1 MNTKIKMILTNIT
14 TSFELRPEADS
25 TRMVTEGDNPENV
38 DASTL
43 LVNITTL
50 VTDHFSSKC

>member
-1 MNTKIKMILTNIT
+1 MIPTNIT

-25 TRMVTEGDNPENV
+25 TRMLTEGDNPENV

-43 LVNITTL
+43 LVNITTHKL
-50 VTDHFSSKC
+50 DIDHFSSKC